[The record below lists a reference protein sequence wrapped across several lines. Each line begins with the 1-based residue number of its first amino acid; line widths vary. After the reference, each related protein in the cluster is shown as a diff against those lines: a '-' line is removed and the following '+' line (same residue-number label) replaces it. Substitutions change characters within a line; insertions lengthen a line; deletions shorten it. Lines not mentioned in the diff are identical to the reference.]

1 MQVRLQTLEEL
12 VSSLSDLQVDW
23 RDPVAHRIID
33 RLRVF
38 PIKTSYERADVAAL
52 LDDGFDDGIL
62 LCRLFL
68 GLSKDTFAAALR
80 AELGGVGAGVTC
92 YRSNREAFLDAL
104 DALGVRP
111 AMAAESNR
119 VPVWSDVLV
128 ERLRSGRGS
137 AISGQK
143 RGRGTEE
150 FVEEIVKR
158 VFPTYGLRCNFQGH
172 TGQVA
177 KCDIAIPSA
186 ASPRI
191 LIETK
196 AYGATGSKMT
206 DVIGDIEKIIKA
218 KTPNMD
224 FLLVTDGMT
233 WAQRQSDL
241 RKIVSFQNLGYIT
254 RVYTHSMA
262 EQFEQDLIALKH
274 RHSL

>member
-1 MQVRLQTLEEL
+1 MQVRRQTLDEL
-12 VSSLSDLQVDW
+12 LSSLSDLAVDW
-23 RDPVAHRIID
+23 RDPVAHRVID
-33 RLRVF
+33 RLNQL
-38 PIKTSYERADVAAL
+38 PMKLEYSRADVGAL
-52 LDDGFDDGIL
+52 LDEHFDDGIL

-68 GLSKDTFAAALR
+68 GLSKDAFTAALR
-80 AELGGVGAGVTC
+80 LQLGAAGSGVTF
-92 YRSNREAFLDAL
+92 YKANRELFLDAL
-104 DALGVRP
+104 DRLLVRE
-111 AMAAESNR
+111 AMAAEVNR
-119 VPVWSDVLV
+119 VAKWSDVLV

-150 FVEEIVKR
+150 FVEEIVR
-158 VFPTYGLRCNFQGH
+158 RIFTTYAVRCNFI
-172 TGQVA
+172 GQDGRFA

-186 ASPRI
+186 ADARI
-191 LIETK
+191 LIESK

-206 DVIGDIEKIIKA
+206 DVIGDIEKITKA

-241 RKIVSFQNLGYIT
+241 KKIVQFQNLGYIT

-262 EQFEQDLIALKH
+262 DQFEQDLRQLKH